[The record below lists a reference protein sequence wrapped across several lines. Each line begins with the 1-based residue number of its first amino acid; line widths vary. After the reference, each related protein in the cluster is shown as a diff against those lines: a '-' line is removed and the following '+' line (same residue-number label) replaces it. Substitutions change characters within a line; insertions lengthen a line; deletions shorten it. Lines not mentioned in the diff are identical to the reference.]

1 MDALADAQHAF
12 TELASRRC
20 SAREFRSLARKVSRH
35 RADEPRAGEPLG
47 AGPDRAAPGAAS
59 YTEA

>member
-1 MDALADAQHAF
+1 MDALADAQRAF
-12 TELASRRC
+12 SELASRRC

-35 RADEPRAGEPLG
+35 RAGEPLA
-47 AGPDRAAPGAAS
+47 AGPDGAAPGVAS